1 MGEASKSIAIVD
13 DHDLFLQG
21 LALIVEQELPDYAI
35 ETVSV
40 ASQLLAR
47 FKSGARHDLIICDLI
62 MKEMNGLTFIDEV
75 RSMGLRTP
83 ILMLSG
89 INTNAPVDE
98 MRQLGANGFI
108 HKSEGRKALVHAVD
122 AVLRDPHSFHEFSGR
137 LSGVIDDPDAE
148 SGPSFDLPKL
158 GERQSDVL
166 RLLCTGAPN
175 SEIAAKL
182 NISENTVKTHLKFI
196 FVELGV
202 SRRTE
207 CMQKA
212 QQLGLV

>member
-1 MGEASKSIAIVD
+1 MGRTLKSIAIVD

-21 LALIVEQELPDYAI
+21 LALILEQELPDYSIHTEAI
-35 ETVSV
+35 
-40 ASQLLAR
+40 ASALLER
-47 FKSGARHDLIICDLI
+47 YRGDTRHDLVICDLI
-62 MKEMNGLTFIDEV
+62 MKDMNGLSFIDEM
-75 RSMGLRTP
+75 RAMGLRTP

-89 INTNAPVDE
+89 INTGAPVDE

-108 HKSEGRKALVHAVD
+108 HKSEGRTALTRAVSTVLASPNVFHDFSERVSMDADEDADACSHA
-122 AVLRDPHSFHEFSGR
+122 
-137 LSGVIDDPDAE
+137 
-148 SGPSFDLPKL
+148 FDLPKL

-166 RLLCTGAPN
+166 KLLCTGAPN
-175 SEIAAKL
+175 SEIASKL

>member
-1 MGEASKSIAIVD
+1 MGRFVKSIAIVD
-13 DHDLFLQG
+13 DHDLFSQG
-21 LALIVEQELPDYAI
+21 LALILEQELAGYTL
-35 ETVSV
+35 ETITI
-40 ASQLLAR
+40 ASDLLSR
-47 FKSGARHDLIICDLI
+47 YREGARHDLVICDLI
-62 MKEMNGLTFIDEV
+62 MKQMNGLTFIDEMRAMKV
-75 RSMGLRTP
+75 RTP

-89 INTNAPVDE
+89 INTRAPVDE

-108 HKSEGRKALVHAVD
+108 HKSEGREALVEAVNK
-122 AVLRDPHSFHEFSGR
+122 VLTSPHVFHDFSRKSALG
-137 LSGVIDDPDAE
+137 PDRAQE
-148 SGPSFDLPKL
+148 HETPVFDLPKL

-175 SEIAAKL
+175 SEIASRL